1 MSHITHMPIPAP
13 TASPLTIAMTGLSIA
28 SSAFGT
34 RWTPSHRLFL
44 PSSALGSRCRMRPTS
59 PPEQNARPA
68 PVTTTTFT
76 LSSASAS
83 PSDLAQAQDVR
94 QAPIAVALERLLAGP
109 EAGDLLAHDGVGTLL
124 LLLDQAD
131 QAVERVAERYMSD
144 EGQEVSLVCQRGD
157 RDAPPLIE
165 SPHQVFRRY
174 ADVVEEHLIELRLA
188 RDLSER
194 SDGDARRLHVH
205 EEEADGL
212 VLGSFC
218 TGPHEEEAPVGDVGH
233 ARPDLLAVDD
243 EVAVVGHRAGLEVR
257 EVRARVGLGEALAPE
272 LDAPRPPNSRGQ
284 SMPT

>member
-1 MSHITHMPIPAP
+1 M
-13 TASPLTIAMTGLSIA
+13 ASPLGARARARRGYYAGFPTCRRGCRSPVPATRRTPTPIVRRPGRAGGDLRVRTDHLSGGLRQVLVHLA
-28 SSAFGT
+28 PEELGG
-34 RWTPSHRLFL
+34 R
-44 PSSALGSRCRMRPTS
+44 ALWPGC
-59 PPEQNARPA
+59 A
-68 PVTTTTFT
+68 P
-76 LSSASAS
+76 
-83 PSDLAQAQDVR
+83 AQDVR
-94 QAPIAVALERLLAGP
+94 QAPVAVELERLLAGP
-109 EAGDLLAHDGVGTLL
+109 EAGDLLAHDGVGALL

-144 EGQEVSLVCQRGD
+144 EGREVSRVCQRGY

-174 ADVVEEHLIELRLA
+174 ADVIEEHLIELRLA

-194 SDGDARRLHVH
+194 PDGDARRLHVH

-212 VLGSFC
+212 VLGSFW

-243 EVAVVGHRAGLEVR
+243 EVAVVVHRAGLEVG

-272 LDAPRPPNSRGQ
+272 LLCGQ
-284 SMPT
+284 